1 MPRDYKE
8 NHQDTWT
15 PDMLITNR
23 KNTRFGKYD
32 GFSTNLLIG
41 EINSGAKGISIQITD
56 VEPNGMQFLHS
67 HEQEQC
73 YYVISGNG
81 LMIID
86 DQNQVVK
93 EGDAVLI
100 PSNSTHGIKNIG
112 NNKLTYLTANQA
124 FGKQRE
130 EELWPDEKIL

>member
-1 MPRDYKE
+1 
-8 NHQDTWT
+8 
-15 PDMLITNR
+15 MLITNR
-23 KNTRFGKYD
+23 TNTRFGKYN

-41 EINSGAKGISIQITD
+41 EVNSGSKEISIQITD
-56 VEPNGMQFLHS
+56 VDPNEMQFLHS

-73 YYVISGNG
+73 YYIISGTG

-86 DQNQVVK
+86 DQTKKVK
-93 EGDAVLI
+93 EGDAIFI
-100 PSNSTHGIKNIG
+100 PSNSTHGIKNIR

-130 EELWPDEKIL
+130 NELWPEEKAL

>member
-1 MPRDYKE
+1 
-8 NHQDTWT
+8 
-15 PDMLITNR
+15 MLITNR

-41 EINSGAKGISIQITD
+41 ELNSGSKEISIQITNVD
-56 VEPNGMQFLHS
+56 PDEMQFLHS

-73 YYVISGNG
+73 YYIISGTG

-86 DQNQVVK
+86 DQTKEVK
-93 EGDAVLI
+93 EGDAVFI
-100 PSNSTHGIKNIG
+100 PSNSSHGIKNIG
-112 NNKLTYLTANQA
+112 NHALAYLTANQA

-130 EELWPDEKIL
+130 TELWPEEKPL

>member
-1 MPRDYKE
+1 
-8 NHQDTWT
+8 
-15 PDMLITNR
+15 MLITNR
-23 KNTRFGKYD
+23 KNTRLGKYD

-41 EINSGAKGISIQITD
+41 EINSDSKEISIQITD

-73 YYVISGNG
+73 YYIISGTG

-86 DQNQVVK
+86 DQTKEVK
-93 EGDAVLI
+93 EGDAVFI

-112 NNKLTYLTANQA
+112 NNRLTYLTANQA
-124 FGKQRE
+124 FGGQRE
-130 EELWPDEKIL
+130 IELWPEEKAL

>member
-1 MPRDYKE
+1 
-8 NHQDTWT
+8 
-15 PDMLITNR
+15 MLITNR

-41 EINSGAKGISIQITD
+41 EINSGAKEVSIQITD

-73 YYVISGNG
+73 YYIISGIG

-86 DQNQVVK
+86 DQTKEVK

-112 NNKLTYLTANQA
+112 SNKLTYLTANQA

-130 EELWPDEKIL
+130 EEIWPNEKLL

>member
-1 MPRDYKE
+1 
-8 NHQDTWT
+8 
-15 PDMLITNR
+15 MLITNR

-41 EINSGAKGISIQITD
+41 ETNSGAKEVSIQITD

-73 YYVISGNG
+73 YYIISGIG

-86 DQNQVVK
+86 DQTEEIK
-93 EGDAVLI
+93 KGDAVLI

-112 NNKLTYLTANQA
+112 NNKLTYLTANRA

-130 EELWPDEKIL
+130 KEIWPE